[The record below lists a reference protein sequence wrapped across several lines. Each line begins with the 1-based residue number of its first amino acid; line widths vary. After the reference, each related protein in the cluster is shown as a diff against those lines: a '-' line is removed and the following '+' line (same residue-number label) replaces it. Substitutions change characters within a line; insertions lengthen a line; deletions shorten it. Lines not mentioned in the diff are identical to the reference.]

1 MKIQWKQWRIG
12 AVVLALSIASSLPA
26 SAQQV
31 IRQGRLT
38 GVQIREIAQQP
49 ENLSVGDL
57 PDLAQDPH
65 FEGDLQDVN
74 DLASR
79 LLTGFVIVNRGGDF
93 PENAGIPLDRQ
104 FLRTDVAFALMDLG
118 NGRELV
124 VWQSPQRPNARY
136 LIRPSR
142 SNPAALQSPA
152 NNIGEAGYDCGGA
165 GYRCGGSPT
174 QTISDTYR

>member
-1 MKIQWKQWRIG
+1 MKFQWKQWGIS
-12 AVVLALSIASSLPA
+12 AAIFALSIADTFPA
-26 SAQQV
+26 SAQQM

-57 PDLAQDPH
+57 PNLAQDPN
-65 FEGDLQDVN
+65 FEGDLQGVN

-93 PENAGIPLDRQ
+93 PENQGIPLDRQ

-142 SNPAALQSPA
+142 SNPAAFRAPT
-152 NNIGEAGYDCGGA
+152 NTIGEAGYSNE
-165 GYRCGGSPT
+165 GSSY
-174 QTISDTYR
+174 Q

>member
-1 MKIQWKQWRIG
+1 MKFQWKQWGIG
-12 AVVLALSIASSLPA
+12 AVLFALSIASSLPA

-49 ENLSVGDL
+49 ENISVGDL
-57 PDLAQDPH
+57 PTLAQDPN
-65 FEGDLQDVN
+65 FEGDLQGVN

-93 PENAGIPLDRQ
+93 PENEGIPLDRQ

-142 SNPAALQSPA
+142 SNPAAFRVPV
-152 NNIGEAGYDCGGA
+152 NTIGEAGYSSDGS
-165 GYRCGGSPT
+165 GYQGY
-174 QTISDTYR
+174 Q

>member
-1 MKIQWKQWRIG
+1 MKLQWKAWSIG
-12 AVVLALSIASSLPA
+12 AIVFAMSVLNSLSV

-57 PDLAQDPH
+57 PALAQDPN
-65 FEGDLQDVN
+65 FDGDLQGVN
-74 DLASR
+74 DMASR
-79 LLTGFVIVNRGGDF
+79 LLSGFVIVNRGGDF

-142 SNPAALQSPA
+142 SNPAAFRSPA
-152 NNIGEAGYDCGGA
+152 NSIGEAGYSDSG
-165 GYRCGGSPT
+165 T
-174 QTISDTYR
+174 QTTSDTYR